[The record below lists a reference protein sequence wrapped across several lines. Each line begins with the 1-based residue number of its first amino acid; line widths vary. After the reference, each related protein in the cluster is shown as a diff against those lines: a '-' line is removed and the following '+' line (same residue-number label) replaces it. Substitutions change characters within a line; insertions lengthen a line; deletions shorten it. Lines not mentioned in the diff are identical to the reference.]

1 MRVSVLRYDFL
12 HNSPSI
18 IAGALYRNQDTIMTI
33 DSFVSF
39 SFDNSKETIIR
50 SGVYHLKCNFR
61 NTLNRLIILHA
72 EHRFCVR
79 FPTLWR
85 GLSRSIE
92 DGEAWSTWRQKS
104 ASPRHN
110 GRTSRSQDVI
120 HFRWCHGQVLPN
132 SRNIDISLP
141 KSHIDVTHKET
152 NLSNP

>member
-72 EHRFCVR
+72 EHRFLCAISYTLKR
-79 FPTLWR
+79 FEPFNRRRRSLVHMKAKVSDTMDEPRDPKTLY
-85 GLSRSIE
+85 
-92 DGEAWSTWRQKS
+92 
-104 ASPRHN
+104 
-110 GRTSRSQDVI
+110 
-120 HFRWCHGQVLPN
+120 
-132 SRNIDISLP
+132 ISGDAMARFCQIL
-141 KSHIDVTHKET
+141 ET
-152 NLSNP
+152 

>member
-72 EHRFCVR
+72 EHRFLCAISYTLKR
-79 FPTLWR
+79 FEPFNR
-85 GLSRSIE
+85 RRRSLVHMK
-92 DGEAWSTWRQKS
+92 AKVSVPAPQW
-104 ASPRHN
+104 
-110 GRTSRSQDVI
+110 
-120 HFRWCHGQVLPN
+120 
-132 SRNIDISLP
+132 
-141 KSHIDVTHKET
+141 T
-152 NLSNP
+152 NLAIPRRYTFQVMPWPGFAKFSKHRYFSTKISYRRYT